1 VVVTK
6 TKELI
11 ICRGIPASGKST
23 WAEKWVAKDP
33 ENRRRV
39 NRDNIRFE
47 IYGTYRANHIDERLI
62 TEVENNLIESGLRFG
77 MSVAVDATNLDRK
90 NLRRFYDFAEK
101 FECPVRIKDFEVT
114 LGEALKRDSLRDKS
128 VGEEVIKYF
137 FVRYT
142 NGGVLPVIRTNH
154 EV

>member
-1 VVVTK
+1 MTTK
-6 TKELI
+6 QLI

-23 WAEKWVAKDP
+23 WAEAWVAKDP

-47 IYGTYRANHIDERLI
+47 IYGVYHADHINEQLI
-62 TEVENNLIESGLRFG
+62 TEVENNLIESGLRLG
-77 MSVAVDATNLDRK
+77 MSVAVDATNLNSK
-90 NLRRFYDFAEK
+90 SVRRFHDFARK
-101 FECPVRIKDFEVT
+101 FECELRIKDFEVT
-114 LGEALKRDSLRDKS
+114 LSEAISRDKSRDKS

-142 NGGVLPVIRTNH
+142 NDGKLSQIRTNQ